1 MVPRAQ
7 PHDQPLHA
15 LVTGIGGYVGGRLA
29 TELQRRG
36 HAVRGYARRPERVTL
51 DVPVITGDAVAGT
64 GLDEALDGI
73 DVAYFLIH
81 SMEPGSGDGF
91 GVRERAAAERF
102 ADAARR
108 AGVGRIV
115 YLGGPEPPH
124 EADGVGPSPSPHLA
138 SRLEVERVLLE
149 GVPGSVAL
157 RASIV
162 IGAQSR
168 AFRFLVRLIE
178 RLPVLILPAWRDNRG
193 MPIDER
199 DVIAALAACADDPRA
214 AGMVLDA
221 AGPDVISYG
230 QLITRIADAMLVDR
244 PTVSTRGLSVTPIAS
259 RIAAIIAGEQPE
271 LIEPLMESLATDL
284 LPVNRLASDVLGIR
298 LHSLDSAISHAL
310 AEWEAH
316 EPLRAR

>member
-1 MVPRAQ
+1 MPEAHRDGPQ
-7 PHDQPLHA
+7 LHV

-29 TELQRRG
+29 AELQRRG
-36 HAVRGYARRPERVTL
+36 HAIRGYARRPERVTL
-51 DVPVITGDAVAGT
+51 HVPVVAGDAVTGA

-81 SMEPGSGDGF
+81 SMEPDPGSGEGF

-102 ADAARR
+102 AGAASR

-115 YLGGPEPPH
+115 YLGGPEPPR
-124 EADGVGPSPSPHLA
+124 GVGGSLSPHLA
-138 SRLEVERVLLE
+138 SRLEVERVLLD

-221 AGPDVISYG
+221 AGPDVVSYG
-230 QLITRIADAMLVDR
+230 RLISRIADAMLVAR
-244 PTVSTRGLSVTPIAS
+244 PTISTRGLSVTPIAS
-259 RIAAIIAGEQPE
+259 RIAAIIAGEQSE

-284 LPVNRLASDVLGIR
+284 LPVNPLASDVLGIR
-298 LHSLDSAISHAL
+298 LHSLDAAIEHAL
-310 AEWEAH
+310 AEWEAD
-316 EPLRAR
+316 EPLAAR

>member
-1 MVPRAQ
+1 VIVTKAPLER
-7 PHDQPLHA
+7 QPLQV

-29 TELQRRG
+29 AELQRRG

-51 DVPVITGDAVAGT
+51 NVPVIAGDAVIGT
-64 GLDEALDGI
+64 GLEQALDGI

-81 SMEPGSGDGF
+81 SMEPTAGSGDGF
-91 GVRERAAAERF
+91 EVRERAAAERF
-102 ADAARR
+102 ADAARQ

-115 YLGGPEPPH
+115 YLGGPEPPR
-124 EADGVGPSPSPHLA
+124 GVGGKPSPHLA
-138 SRLEVERVLLE
+138 SRLEVEQVLLD

-178 RLPVLILPAWRDNRG
+178 RLPVLILPAWSDNRG

-221 AGPDVISYG
+221 AGPDVVSYG
-230 QLITRIADAMLVDR
+230 RLIMRIADMMLVAR
-244 PTVSTRGLSVTPIAS
+244 PTIGSQRLSVTPIAS

-284 LPVNRLASDVLGIR
+284 LPVNPLASDVLGIR
-298 LHSLDSAISHAL
+298 LHSLDSAIEHAL
-310 AEWEAH
+310 AVWEAD
-316 EPLRAR
+316 EPLAAR